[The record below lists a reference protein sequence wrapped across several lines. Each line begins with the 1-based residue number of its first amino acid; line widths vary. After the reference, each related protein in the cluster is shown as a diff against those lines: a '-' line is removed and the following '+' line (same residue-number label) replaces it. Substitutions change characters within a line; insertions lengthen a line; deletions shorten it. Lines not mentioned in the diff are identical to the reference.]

1 MYRGNINRCY
11 VFNMSVV
18 CGNKETANI
27 YSGDG
32 VEWLLWKQTHSCFF
46 FFFLAIKDLP
56 DHFPLLPFFLK
67 NIPFLSQLLWS
78 LPLSVAPRYPH
89 NPFSFRST
97 SIHPLW
103 GEGGGNRPARRWWSY
118 HPSPL
123 TVPPSD
129 TPRQLSS
136 LSLSPQRMFVFP
148 TNVGQSVEEDDIR
161 PPGVQTPPTE
171 RHLQAL
177 ESNTWDIIEIR
188 GCVGRGGAV
197 CIQRWHPA
205 KALKEEQG

>member
-46 FFFLAIKDLP
+46 FFFSCYKRSP
-56 DHFPLLPFFLK
+56 RSFPTASFLFEK
-67 NIPFLSQLLWS
+67 HPIS
-78 LPLSVAPRYPH
+78 LPAALVSSPFCRSPLSSQSIFV
-89 NPFSFRST
+89 SFNF
-97 SIHPLW
+97 HPSSL
-103 GEGGGNRPARRWWSY
+103 GGRGGNRPARRWWSY

-129 TPRQLSS
+129 TPRQLSP

-188 GCVGRGGAV
+188 GCVGRGGG
-197 CIQRWHPA
+197 CMHSKMTSR
-205 KALKEEQG
+205 